1 MLASEG
7 RLQNF
12 IIHESDGFKKTVLL
26 SHKGLLITAE
36 IDEGLVHI
44 DHSNNRFR
52 IYVPQVSRQRQRCHS
67 TQLPK
72 ALVTFLEVE
81 YRAATEVFRLLC
93 LLQEDVIE
101 NVLDDNGIRRISYA
115 DIDDPDP
122 DFSTEPTEESS
133 LDGNTLD
140 VHGISSDG
148 ESRSSETGFPQG
160 SMASLGTPS
169 RSRCASSADQRPE
182 YEPKSSMSA
191 HQQTASSPGVSVLP
205 HFAQPSSDT
214 TVASTSYNPQYV
226 RLLDHVIMLARR
238 AASPHNSDD
247 TSTTTSFNG
256 SSTQG
261 LAPKNK
267 PSFRKLIST

>member
-1 MLASEG
+1 MLYITVQVDFKATVLASEG
-7 RLQNF
+7 RMQNVT
-12 IIHESDGFKKTVLL
+12 IHSDGFKKTVLL
-26 SHKGLLITAE
+26 SRNGLLITAE
-36 IDEGLVHI
+36 TDEGLVHI

-52 IYVPQVSRQRQRCHS
+52 IYVPRSSRQRQRCHS

-115 DIDDPDP
+115 DTDDPDP

-133 LDGNTLD
+133 LDGDTLD
-140 VHGISSDG
+140 VHKTSSDG

-182 YEPKSSMSA
+182 YEPESSMSA
-191 HQQTASSPGVSVLP
+191 HQQTS
-205 HFAQPSSDT
+205 
-214 TVASTSYNPQYV
+214 
-226 RLLDHVIMLARR
+226 
-238 AASPHNSDD
+238 SPHNSDN

-261 LAPKNK
+261 LAPKTNPRPK
-267 PSFRKLIST
+267 S